1 MGALNTALLL
11 LALAA
16 AVSVIAEVL
25 RFPYTIA
32 LVITGLVVGNLHVL
46 PHIAVTPNLLLT
58 LFIPPLLFEG
68 GLRLPSEHLR
78 SYGWLIGLLAIPG
91 TVIAAAAIGGI
102 AAAAFPLTLRSALLL
117 GAIASAIDPVSV
129 IALIRETGLDARLG
143 AILEGEAVL
152 NDGVAIVLFTVIA
165 GGLAGGLAAAAGQ
178 FLWLLGG
185 GIVIG
190 VLIAAA
196 VSYALRR
203 TYQASVEAL
212 GSVIAALA
220 SFVAADSLGV
230 SGVIAVALAGVVFG
244 SYGLGYLTDAG
255 RDTVRTLWDM
265 IAFLANSVL
274 FLLIGLEVPAVLLV
288 RHAGLI
294 GAVILTALAVRAVT
308 VYGFAA
314 AGRMFSRPIPGGWC
328 ALLTWSGL
336 RGGVAIA
343 LLLGLE
349 RGLPG
354 RDAVVAGT
362 FGLVVFTLLGQGLSV
377 RPLMRRAGLGTPAG
391 GAGDAEL
398 PPTS

>member
-1 MGALNTALLL
+1 MSVLNVALLL
-11 LALAA
+11 MIVAA
-16 AVSVIAEVL
+16 VVSVIAELL

-32 LVITGLVVGNLHVL
+32 LVITGLVVGNLHLL
-46 PHIAVTPNLLLT
+46 PHIPVTPELLLT

-68 GLRLPSEHLR
+68 GLRLPPEHLR
-78 SYGWLIGLLAIPG
+78 SYGGLIGLLAIPG
-91 TVIAAAAIGGI
+91 TVIAAVAIGGM
-102 AAAAFPLTLRSALLL
+102 AAAAFHLTLRSALLL

-129 IALIRETGLDARLG
+129 IALIKETGLDARLG

-165 GGLAGGLAAAAGQ
+165 GGLAGGLAVAAGQ

-185 GIVIG
+185 GIVVG
-190 VLIAAA
+190 ALIAAA

-212 GSVIAALA
+212 GSLIAALA
-220 SFVAADSLGV
+220 SLIAANSLGV
-230 SGVIAVALAGVVFG
+230 SGVIAVVLAGVVFG

-255 RDTVRTLWDM
+255 RDTVRTLWDV

-274 FLLIGLEVPAVLLV
+274 FLLIGLQVPAILLV

-294 GAVILTALAVRAVT
+294 AAVILTALAVRAAT
-308 VYGFAA
+308 VYGFS
-314 AGRMFSRPIPGGWC
+314 GMVSRSIPSGWR

-343 LLLGLE
+343 LLLGLDQ
-349 RGLPG
+349 RLPG

-362 FGLVVFTLLGQGLSV
+362 FGLVIFTLLAQGLSI
-377 RPLMRRAGLGTPAG
+377 RPLMRRVGLG
-391 GAGDAEL
+391 
-398 PPTS
+398 

>member
-1 MGALNTALLL
+1 MSILNVALLL

-16 AVSVIAEVL
+16 AVSIIAELL

-32 LVITGLVVGNLHVL
+32 LVITGLVVGNLHLIPPVR
-46 PHIAVTPNLLLT
+46 VTPEVLLT
-58 LFIPPLLFEG
+58 FFIPPLLFEG
-68 GLRLPSEHLR
+68 GLRLPPAHVR
-78 SYGWLIGLLAIPG
+78 AYGWLIGLLAVPG
-91 TVIAAAAIGGI
+91 TVIAALAIGG
-102 AAAAFPLTLRSALLL
+102 AAGAVIDLPLRSVLLL

-129 IALIRETGLDARLG
+129 IALIRETGLDARVG

-185 GIVIG
+185 GLVVGAIV
-190 VLIAAA
+190 AAA

-212 GSVIAALA
+212 GSLIAALA

-230 SGVIAVALAGVVFG
+230 SGVVAVVAAGVVFG
-244 SYGLGYLTDAG
+244 SSGLGYLTDAG
-255 RDTVRTLWDM
+255 RDTVGRLWDV

-274 FLLIGLEVPAVLLV
+274 FLLIGLVVPGALLI
-288 RHAGLI
+288 RHAALI
-294 GAVILTALAVRAVT
+294 AAVIVTALAVRAAT
-308 VYGFAA
+308 VYGFSA
-314 AGRMFSRPIPGGWC
+314 AGRILSRPIPGPWR

-343 LLLGLE
+343 LVLGLPA
-349 RGLPG
+349 RLPG
-354 RDAVVAGT
+354 HDPVVAAT
-362 FGLVVFTLLGQGLSV
+362 FGLVVFTLLAQGLSV
-377 RPLMRRAGLGTPAG
+377 RLLARRVGLA
-391 GAGDAEL
+391 
-398 PPTS
+398 